1 MKSFAKKLIIPLFLT
16 VLLTSVTAEAGVAG
30 HGAAA
35 REAESGPG
43 VNMTQAAEETSAAA
57 EETESAQETAAA
69 AETEAAQETAAAAE
83 TEAAEQ
89 TSAAEGTLTLIAAG
103 DNLVHEYV
111 YKNAWNAETGT
122 YDFIPMYECI
132 RDLIRS
138 RDLAAATTV
147 TGSSWV
153 SL

>member
-1 MKSFAKKLIIPLFLT
+1 MKSFAKKLIIPLCLT

-57 EETESAQETAAA
+57 EETAAA

-83 TEAAEQ
+83 TEAAQE
-89 TSAAEGTLTLIAAG
+89 TTISSRCMSASGI
-103 DNLVHEYV
+103 
-111 YKNAWNAETGT
+111 
-122 YDFIPMYECI
+122 
-132 RDLIRS
+132 
-138 RDLAAATTV
+138 
-147 TGSSWV
+147 
-153 SL
+153 